1 MGDMSSVKE
10 WALKKQLETTYDE
23 AREAIPEALK
33 AQGFGVLTHIDMKKT
48 LHEKLGVDFRRY
60 EIFGACNPPLAQAA
74 LTAALE
80 VGVLLP
86 CNVVLYEDDAGQAV
100 VNAMDPMVMMAD
112 DAPEALKDVAKG
124 ARAKLSAALESLR

>member
-1 MGDMSSVKE
+1 MSSSIAA
-10 WALKKQLETTYDE
+10 WALKKALESTYDE

-48 LHEKLGVDFRRY
+48 LHEKLGVEFRRY
-60 EIFGACNPPLAQAA
+60 EIFGACNPPLAKAA

-86 CNVVLYEDDAGQAV
+86 CNVVLYEDDDKKAV

-112 DAPEALKDVAKG
+112 DAPEALRDVARG
-124 ARAKLSAALESLR
+124 ARVRLLAALESLR